1 MGLFGPKIP
10 AEEKAYI
17 KALKSAP
24 ISKAKDVPELLAATE
39 AYPTGWQGYWFLG
52 LYYDFAHDKGAQPD
66 HAKAQEYFLKAESAA
81 AANPDAANWLR
92 NFMSWYRRPA
102 GNLRRNLSERAQ
114 RVRSLGV
121 ALLNCYQY
129 QNPIVMGVAGKK
141 DDVDTFSAIIASCG
155 SWEEINEYEPFTDY
169 FHKIS
174 ELSGLIKKDHE
185 EMVKDVNA
193 IVKKYNKAND
203 TYESC
208 IKAISK
214 GKEPNWDKL
223 QDWHS
228 YILGFNC
235 LNDGPYITG
244 ELAASWN
251 MSSEAA
257 LGIRCYLFSAHHGN
271 QAAIHE
277 LVRLSKASDSN
288 YSLMSGVFAVWNPSY
303 QGDLELWLLE
313 KLLKCAEKDD
323 SEAMRLAELYY
334 AEEMANNSAE
344 NG

>member
-10 AEEKAYI
+10 AEEKAFV

-24 ISKAKDVPELLAATE
+24 ISKAKEVPELLAATE
-39 AYPTGWQGYWFLG
+39 AYPSGWQGYWFLG
-52 LYYDFAHDKGAQPD
+52 LYYDFANDKGAQPD
-66 HAKAQEYFLKAESAA
+66 HAKAQEYFLKAEAA
-81 AANPDAANWLR
+81 AASNPDAANWLR
-92 NFMSWYRRPA
+92 SFMSWYRRPA
-102 GNLRRNLSERAQ
+102 GNLRRELSDRAQ

-129 QNPIVMGVAGKK
+129 QNPIVSGITGSK
-141 DDVDTFSAIIASCG
+141 DDAATFRGVIVSSAT
-155 SWEEINEYEPFTDY
+155 WEETDEYEPFMNY
-169 FHKIS
+169 FDKIT
-174 ELSGLIKKDHE
+174 EMNGLIKKDHE
-185 EMVKDVNA
+185 EMVKDINA

-203 TYESC
+203 TYDSC

-214 GKEPNWDKL
+214 GKEPAWNKL

-228 YILGFNC
+228 FILGFNC

-244 ELAASWN
+244 ELAASWK

-277 LVRLSKASDSN
+277 LVRLAKASESN
-288 YSLMSGVFAVWNPSY
+288 YSLMSGVFRVWNPSY

-313 KLLKCAEKDD
+313 QLLKCAQKDD
-323 SEAMRLAELYY
+323 SEAMRLVELYY
-334 AEEMANNSAE
+334 AEEMAKLSE
-344 NG
+344 TNG

>member
-10 AEEKAYI
+10 AEEKAFI

-24 ISKAKDVPELLAATE
+24 ISKEKEVPALLAATE

-81 AANPDAANWLR
+81 ASNPDAANWLR

-102 GNLRRNLSERAQ
+102 GNLRRELTDRALQ
-114 RVRSLGV
+114 VRSLGV

-129 QNPIVMGVAGKK
+129 QNPIVTGITGSK
-141 DDVDTFSAIIASCG
+141 DDAEAFRGVITLSS
-155 SWEEINEYEPFTDY
+155 SWEEIDEYEPFREY
-169 FHKIS
+169 FDKIT
-174 ELSGLIKKDHE
+174 EMSGLIKKDHE
-185 EMVKDVNA
+185 GMVSDLNDL
-193 IVKKYNKAND
+193 IKKYNKAND
-203 TYESC
+203 AYESC
-208 IKAISK
+208 IKAMSK
-214 GKEPNWDKL
+214 GKEPKWDKV

-228 YILGFNC
+228 FIMGFNC

-244 ELAASWN
+244 ELAAKWN

-277 LVRLSKASDSN
+277 LVRLAKASDSN
-288 YSLMSGVFAVWNPSY
+288 YSLMSGVFRVWNPSY

-313 KLLKCAEKDD
+313 QLLKCAQKDD
-323 SEAMRLAELYY
+323 SEAMRLVELYY
-334 AEEMANNSAE
+334 AEEMAKLSEE